1 MDPPPPP
8 PPGGYEDRGPQMI
21 AIYWIEAA
29 IAILV
34 VTLRIW
40 GRVVIRQ
47 VGADDYV
54 MIFTL
59 VGFLHFVDCLK
70 AWCQPPKNIP
80 DTQLQILFLILA
92 SISTYYASIGG
103 LRHLFDLTA
112 DQQSQV
118 IRINWVTQPWV
129 IFGFATGK
137 ISVALLILR
146 IIGPNSFWRRWILYF
161 AMVTV
166 FILNSIDCIIT
177 FTQCNPPKALWEPQ
191 LVAEGKAKCWNPHIQ
206 ADYAI
211 FLSSTLLA
219 PST

>member
-1 MDPPPPP
+1 
-8 PPGGYEDRGPQMI
+8 MI
-21 AIYWIEAA
+21 TIYWIEAA

-70 AWCQPPKNIP
+70 ACCQPPKNMP

-112 DQQSQV
+112 DQLAFW
-118 IRINWVTQPWV
+118 IAPLGKVTRTQDLSLA
-129 IFGFATGK
+129 IFG
-137 ISVALLILR
+137 
-146 IIGPNSFWRRWILYF
+146 RR
-161 AMVTV
+161 AVV
-166 FILNSIDCIIT
+166 
-177 FTQCNPPKALWEPQ
+177 
-191 LVAEGKAKCWNPHIQ
+191 
-206 ADYAI
+206 
-211 FLSSTLLA
+211 
-219 PST
+219 